1 MVEAILTEG
10 LHHAFFHSHQ
20 FLGNDICL
28 ISSNK
33 LGFFVI
39 LQYTDKVCTFKD
51 YLKLKQE

>member
-33 LGFFVI
+33 LGFFCDSAVH
-39 LQYTDKVCTFKD
+39 
-51 YLKLKQE
+51 